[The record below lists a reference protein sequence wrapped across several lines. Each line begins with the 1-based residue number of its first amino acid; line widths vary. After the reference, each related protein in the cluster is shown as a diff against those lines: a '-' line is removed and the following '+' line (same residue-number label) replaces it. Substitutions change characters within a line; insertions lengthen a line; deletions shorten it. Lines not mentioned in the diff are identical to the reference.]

1 MFYEVLCTILKFT
14 IYNRLMVWFQPI
26 LCECVC
32 EGWAFQDQASQEEVS
47 LANFYLPSFSGHPLR
62 IEVHIFKRNPS
73 RILLG
78 GMIKCWERSLLLTLS
93 AFVSYITFLVCLI
106 WLVFWLGCCVKLWTW
121 NWNIKLGTGVCRN
134 ADWV

>member
-1 MFYEVLCTILKFT
+1 MYDFKV
-14 IYNRLMVWFQPI
+14 YNLQSINGMVSADTLRMCLWGMSISRPSVTGRGEPSQFLPPI
-26 LCECVC
+26 IF
-32 EGWAFQDQASQEEVS
+32 WS
-47 LANFYLPSFSGHPLR
+47 SFAHF
-62 IEVHIFKRNPS
+62 VHIFKRNPS